1 MMDNLDID
9 IESTECDAN
18 QFEDPNGKA
27 SPSNKLAHQA
37 EPEVAQQVPKNES
50 EILKRRKEQSLEHQN
65 KNIKRNRKRKR
76 ERTKDKYREKK
87 FKAKNSLMNGQPNT
101 TNSANKVN
109 SPEEIVDL
117 VKGQEKQL
125 DRGDR

>member
-1 MMDNLDID
+1 MDNLDID

-18 QFEDPNGKA
+18 QLEDPNGKA
-27 SPSNKLAHQA
+27 SSSNKLAHQA

-76 ERTKDKYREKK
+76 ERTKDKYR
-87 FKAKNSLMNGQPNT
+87 
-101 TNSANKVN
+101 
-109 SPEEIVDL
+109 
-117 VKGQEKQL
+117 
-125 DRGDR
+125 